1 MGGDGSL
8 GCFIDDII
16 QEPLIASNIDNLVFV
31 PLPYGTG
38 NDLSRSLGW
47 GNISGSWG
55 KNLETLVSAIMN
67 GQKDKFTVWDVS
79 IYAKYIEGYSGRTRK
94 PLE

>member
-8 GCFIDDII
+8 GCFIDDMI
-16 QEPLIASNIDNLVFV
+16 EVGFTTEDMNNLIFV

-47 GNISGSWG
+47 GIG
-55 KNLETLVSAIMN
+55 
-67 GQKDKFTVWDVS
+67 
-79 IYAKYIEGYSGRTRK
+79 
-94 PLE
+94 

>member
-8 GCFIDDII
+8 GCFIDDIVKDEVI
-16 QEPLIASNIDNLVFV
+16 ELNMKNLVFV

-47 GNISGSWG
+47 GNREGGWG
-55 KNLETLVSAIMN
+55 KNLETLVKALANS
-67 GQKDKFTVWDVS
+67 QKD
-79 IYAKYIEGYSGRTRK
+79 
-94 PLE
+94 

>member
-8 GCFIDDII
+8 GCFIDDIVKD
-16 QEPLIASNIDNLVFV
+16 ELIAQNLSTICLV

-47 GNISGSWG
+47 GHIEGAWG
-55 KNLETLVSAIMN
+55 KNLETLVSALCSAP
-67 GQKDKFTVWDVS
+67 KDLFTCWDVS
-79 IYAKYIEGYSGRTRK
+79 IHAA
-94 PLE
+94 

>member
-8 GCFIDDII
+8 GCLIDD
-16 QEPLIASNIDNLVFV
+16 LILDEVIEKNINRLVFA

-47 GNISGSWG
+47 GYQEGSWG
-55 KNLETLVSAIMN
+55 KSIETLVAALLCAERE
-67 GQKDKFTVWDVS
+67 QFTVWD
-79 IYAKYIEGYSGRTRK
+79 IHIHAA
-94 PLE
+94 